1 MYNAHSIC
9 SVYIIYNYIFIELKT
24 IYKILIFTQLHI
36 KNDNTEER
44 NFDFSLLRNRPF
56 LNIITH
62 YDKDKAIK

>member
-1 MYNAHSIC
+1 MYNTHNIC
-9 SVYIIYNYIFIELKT
+9 FVYIIYNYIFIELKT